1 MKLIECV
8 PNFSEGKNSN
18 VISAITDSIKKVD
31 GVSLLGVDP
40 GKIKLDVDVTGV

>member
-8 PNFSEGKNSN
+8 PNFSEGKNGDI
-18 VISAITDSIKKVD
+18 ISLITDSIKNVD

-40 GKIKLDVDVTGV
+40 GKNTNRTVCC